1 MQPSLRPA
9 LLSALVLL
17 TLGLTQNPEPAS
29 ADSTVPQRLEPVTV
43 IALRHAEKNL
53 ADRRDPELT
62 ERGQARSR
70 ALARLLQG
78 AGVTHLFSTD
88 TRRTRQT
95 LEPLATALKLKVEA
109 YSPADLNAF
118 VQQLAQLPAGS
129 VAVVS
134 GHSNTTPGL
143 VLALG
148 GRVEDLV
155 SLRGTPALEDSE
167 YDRLFVTVLP
177 TEDSKDPPA
186 AKTIELRYGEVSAP
200 K

>member
-1 MQPSLRPA
+1 M
-9 LLSALVLL
+9 
-17 TLGLTQNPEPAS
+17 
-29 ADSTVPQRLEPVTV
+29 TV

>member
-1 MQPSLRPA
+1 MQLSLRPS
-9 LLSALVLL
+9 LLCTMVLL
-17 TLGLTQNPEPAS
+17 TLGMTQNPDSPAAAS
-29 ADSTVPQRLEPVTV
+29 AALGPLEPVTV
-43 IALRHAEKNL
+43 IALRHAEKDL
-53 ADRRDPELT
+53 ANPRDPELT
-62 ERGQARSR
+62 GPGQARGR
-70 ALARLLQG
+70 ALARMLQS

-95 LEPLATALKLKVEA
+95 LQPLSVALSLNIES
-109 YSPADLNAF
+109 YSPADLDGFA
-118 VQQLAQLPAGS
+118 QKLADLQPGS

-148 GRVEDLV
+148 GRVENVV

-167 YDRLFVTVLP
+167 YDRLFVTVLAP
-177 TEDSKDPPA
+177 KGVKNPPA
-186 AKTIELRYGEVSAP
+186 VKTIELRYGEASAA